1 MTSGA
6 IMPERVSPV
15 HAVVAATAT
24 RWTTRN
30 RMALAADFADMAR
43 TALPV
48 WLMDVSHRFRFGFKG
63 AGAPAWC
70 SAQGL
75 TLPGAP
81 NTWAQMQ
88 GGGLVGRLAFTEFYV
103 EHEDEA
109 LVTRLTDALG
119 RGVQMPAGGVYPVH
133 RRDAGMVLGG
143 ARAQDV
149 LVQVCNV
156 NFGAVDV
163 GAMPLIMT
171 LVVGVA
177 VTVFPM
183 IEDGQTVYRMA
194 CDPTF
199 APHLWSTLAEI
210 AADCGGAS
218 LVTL

>member
-1 MTSGA
+1 MTSAA
-6 IMPERVSPV
+6 IMPERVSPF
-15 HAVVAATAT
+15 HAAVAATAT

-30 RMALAADFADMAR
+30 RMALAAHPAGMAR
-43 TALPV
+43 TAPPV

-70 SAQGL
+70 TAQGL
-75 TLPGAP
+75 TLPGSP
-81 NTWAQMQ
+81 NTWASIA

-119 RGVQMPAGGVYPVH
+119 RGVQMSAGGVYPVL

-143 ARAQDV
+143 PLAQDV

-156 NFGAVDV
+156 NFGAVEVD
-163 GAMPLIMT
+163 AMPLIMT
-171 LVVGVA
+171 LMVGVA

-183 IEDGQTVYRMA
+183 VEDGQAVYRMA

-199 APHLWSTLAEI
+199 APYLWSTLAEI
-210 AADCGGAS
+210 AAQSGGAPIPA
-218 LVTL
+218 